1 MRLYRMSLISCLLI
15 FLVSLSA
22 IGQKYSTPQ
31 KTFEIYKEAAKVG
44 DVNVYLDCITQASRK
59 LLAGQLPTKEILQ
72 QEYLFL
78 KGKEYSAKQ
87 SNDMAIIYFKENTQY
102 EPPYLFSRENN
113 EWKIDLKAMEE
124 KIYFDEDKK
133 WYIVGEKEIVP
144 EKEEPH
150 EVNSVR

>member
-1 MRLYRMSLISCLLI
+1 MSLMSRLLI
-15 FLVSLSA
+15 FLVSLSV

-44 DVNVYLDCITQASRK
+44 DVNVYLDCITQASRE

-144 EKEEPH
+144 EKEELH
-150 EVNSVR
+150 EFNSIR